1 MNDERDALIHGAYLA
16 AMDDGPEGWTP
27 WLRRASDWIGG
38 AAGYLAMV
46 DRAKGVLTWNTI
58 HHIDPVA
65 PARYE
70 ADAMHLLDPQVPV
83 VARLAHNRLYRD
95 TDVLDRDDPK
105 VDAYLRWMETH
116 SRTRHFVTSASVIG
130 NGRWVGGL
138 SVHNAVARGEIDDEQ
153 WRRLASLTNTLEQTL
168 AFGVLHAE
176 KLREQWWTA
185 RLDAAGEPAALLDES
200 GIILR
205 ATPDFEAALHGADG
219 LRIRDGRLVAADP
232 ASQRRLAT
240 LIEHATAPHGASA
253 DAARIERP
261 DDRPGYVLCAW
272 PLASER
278 RALVPDRA
286 AALVTLVDPLA
297 APTLPVALWRGA
309 FGLTAREA
317 DLAAALIS
325 GRTLE
330 EASVLLGITINTIRV
345 HLRQIF
351 AKTHTARQSEL
362 MRLLSRFG

>member
-27 WLRRASDWIGG
+27 WLVRASHWVGG

-58 HHIDPVA
+58 HHVDPAA

-70 ADAMHLLDPQVPV
+70 ADRMHLLDPQVPV
-83 VARLAHNRLYRD
+83 VARLEQSRLYRD
-95 TDVLDRDDPK
+95 TDVLDRDDPR

-138 SVHNAVARGEIDDEQ
+138 SVHNALSRGEIDDEQ
-153 WRRLASLTNTLEQTL
+153 WRRLASLTNTLEQALT
-168 AFGVLHAE
+168 FGVLHAE
-176 KLREQWWTA
+176 KLREQWWNA

-200 GIILR
+200 GVVLR
-205 ATPDFEAALHGADG
+205 ATPDFEAALRRGDG
-219 LRIRDGRLVAADP
+219 LRIRDGRLAAADA
-232 ASQRRLAT
+232 ASQRRLAA
-240 LIEHATAPHGASA
+240 LIERATAPHGVSA
-253 DAARIERP
+253 DAVRIERVEGG
-261 DDRPGYVLCAW
+261 PGYLVSGW

-286 AALVTLVDPLA
+286 AILVTLVDPLA
-297 APTLPVALWRGA
+297 APTPPVALWRGA

-317 DLAAALIS
+317 DLAVALFS

-330 EASVLLGITINTIRV
+330 EAAVLLGITINTIRV

-351 AKTHTARQSEL
+351 AKTQTARQSEL
-362 MRLLSRFG
+362 LRLLSRFG

>member
-27 WLRRASDWIGG
+27 WLRRASEWVGG

-46 DRAKGVLTWNTI
+46 DRAKGALTWNTI
-58 HHIDPVA
+58 HHVDPA
-65 PARYE
+65 GPARYE
-70 ADAMHLLDPQVPV
+70 ADRMHLLDPQIPV
-83 VARLAHNRLYRD
+83 VARLQQSSLYRD

-105 VDAYLRWMETH
+105 VAVYLRWMEAH
-116 SRTRHFVTSASVIG
+116 SRTRHFITSASVIG

-138 SVHNAVARGEIDDEQ
+138 SVHNAVSRGAIDDEQ
-153 WRRLASLTNTLEQTL
+153 WRRLASLAGTLEQTL
-168 AFGVLHAE
+168 TFGVLHAE
-176 KLREQWWTA
+176 KLREQWWSA

-200 GIILR
+200 GVVLR
-205 ATPDFEAALHGADG
+205 ATPDFEQALRRDDG
-219 LRIRDGRLVAADP
+219 LRMAGGRLLATDL
-232 ASQRRLAT
+232 ASQRRLAAA
-240 LIEHATAPHGASA
+240 IARATAAQGAIA
-253 DAARIERP
+253 DATRIERS

-272 PLASER
+272 PLVAER
-278 RALVPDRA
+278 RALVPDQA

-297 APTLPVALWRGA
+297 APVSRVALWRAA

-317 DLAAALIS
+317 DLAEQLLS

-330 EASVLLGITINTIRV
+330 EASAPLGITINTIRV

-351 AKTHTARQSEL
+351 AKTHTSRQAEL
-362 MRLLSRFG
+362 IRLLSRFG